1 MEKRPILDVAQVVE
15 LERRIAEA
23 GTPLSELMERAGAA
37 VAGAAK
43 QLVDEAIA
51 QKLKPLEAAAHD
63 ACLPLPELGP
73 PSIAVLCG
81 SGNNGGDGWVA
92 ARILAQ
98 EGYHVAVMSPC
109 RAEEVKAQP
118 AHDAAVEAKR
128 VLEEAG
134 RERGHLGVLSVRR
147 RSGRGG
153 RRDAGHRVHGHRG
166 ARAL

>member
-1 MEKRPILDVAQVVE
+1 MEERPILDVAQVVE

-37 VAGAAK
+37 VAEAAK
-43 QLVDEAIA
+43 QLVGEAIA

-109 RAEEVKAQP
+109 R
-118 AHDAAVEAKR
+118 VEAPTMPPSKPS
-128 VLEEAG
+128 AC
-134 RERGHLGVLSVRR
+134 SRR
-147 RSGRGG
+147 RSR
-153 RRDAGHRVHGHRG
+153 AAY
-166 ARAL
+166 ARTRASWSS